1 MSENKKSKQSAYE
14 QQESRLSAQSV
25 AFIKLLTQRGIL
37 GDAEIDD
44 DKIRQA
50 QKEKKR
56 HTYHNTE
63 MLLQHYRDIVWA
75 LECFPSTIVE
85 ELDRPLDDLDA
96 LIGYVDVE
104 MSLDNRKLESR
115 IESIKK
121 SRLLLDRVNDALTI
135 LKKKPDNGEKM
146 YELIYL
152 TYIAPEKLSHSELL
166 YRLDISS
173 RHYYRLRQQAFG
185 ILSIRLWSAPVAEM
199 DSWLEVLNLLE
210 QLC

>member
-1 MSENKKSKQSAYE
+1 MELTRE
-14 QQESRLSAQSV
+14 QQRAVE
-25 AFIKLLTQRGIL
+25 T
-37 GDAEIDD
+37 ID
-44 DKIRQA
+44 
-50 QKEKKR
+50 
-56 HTYHNTE
+56 HNLQLIACAGSGKTE
-63 MLLQHYRDIVWA
+63 VITR
-75 LECFPSTIVE
+75 
-85 ELDRPLDDLDA
+85 
-96 LIGYVDVE
+96 
-104 MSLDNRKLESR
+104 R
-115 IESIKK
+115 I
-121 SRLLLDRVNDALTI
+121 AYI

>member
-1 MSENKKSKQSAYE
+1 M
-14 QQESRLSAQSV
+14 
-25 AFIKLLTQRGIL
+25 
-37 GDAEIDD
+37 
-44 DKIRQA
+44 
-50 QKEKKR
+50 
-56 HTYHNTE
+56 
-63 MLLQHYRDIVWA
+63 
-75 LECFPSTIVE
+75 
-85 ELDRPLDDLDA
+85 
-96 LIGYVDVE
+96 
-104 MSLDNRKLESR
+104 
-115 IESIKK
+115 K